1 MAADLQIM
9 CRGVTLPLEISLDAI
24 VRTHWQQIS
33 EDLVLTYR
41 VLSSAEGAAASSSGA
56 GGGAAPAEAPVAKA
70 EAPEEPGEAA
80 GQPAGGDGGGGGGGG
95 GGGDAAM
102 SEAGEGEGATA

>member
-41 VLSSAEGAAASSSGA
+41 VLSSAEGAAASSNPSLPPYLPSLPPYYF
-56 GGGAAPAEAPVAKA
+56 GGL
-70 EAPEEPGEAA
+70 
-80 GQPAGGDGGGGGGGG
+80 
-95 GGGDAAM
+95 
-102 SEAGEGEGATA
+102 

>member
-1 MAADLQIM
+1 M

-41 VLSSAEGAAASSSGA
+41 VLSSAEGAVASSSA
-56 GGGAAPAEAPVAKA
+56 LSRIIIIKK
-70 EAPEEPGEAA
+70 
-80 GQPAGGDGGGGGGGG
+80 
-95 GGGDAAM
+95 
-102 SEAGEGEGATA
+102 